1 MLTNIAAAAPPPPAP
16 APEVHAAPRPPG
28 AHPFAELLRQNRTAA
43 ARDEAPLTAS
53 VRSAD
58 DAPEA
63 RDAAQPTLAQKT
75 RPRSTGVTP
84 TPQVP
89 AASQHADKAEAAG
102 AEPKS
107 GEPATQ
113 TDAAT
118 ADPALVQ
125 WFAEL
130 HLARSAKVEPGSGA
144 QGAVDASSDPA
155 SGSVDPLG
163 LRRPGN
169 TDDAAHG
176 LDPKRFAADPDAK
189 ASRDSLDA
197 AAGARQDP
205 IAHLTAGGA
214 QGGHAAEDG
223 ANRIEPT
230 ANNAAALAL
239 ASFDPAHTAAGAAPT
254 DIVLATPFGAPEFAQ
269 ALGVQVS
276 MLARD
281 GIQRAELHLNPADM
295 GPVSV
300 QIVVDG
306 TQARVDFGADVAA
319 TRQAIE
325 AGLAELAS
333 ALRDAGLTLHGG
345 GVSQHS
351 RGRGET
357 ERDAASGGR
366 AGAVAKAGGA
376 EPMGPLR
383 RLVALPGGVDL
394 YA

>member
-1 MLTNIAAAAPPPPAP
+1 VLTQIVAAAPPPAAP

-28 AHPFAELLRQNRTAA
+28 AHPFAELLRQNQPALART
-43 ARDEAPLTAS
+43 EAPPGAP
-53 VRSAD
+53 VENAAG
-58 DAPEA
+58 APEA
-63 RDAAQPTLAQKT
+63 TDAAQPPPAQKA
-75 RPRSTGVTP
+75 RPRDTGTAP
-84 TPQVP
+84 TPQGST
-89 AASQHADKAEAAG
+89 ANQHADKAKAAD

-107 GEPATQ
+107 TEHATQ
-113 TDAAT
+113 TDDAA

-125 WFAEL
+125 WFADL
-130 HLARSAKVEPGSGA
+130 HLPRAAKAEPGSGA
-144 QGAVDASSDPA
+144 QGGVDAATDPA
-155 SGSVDPLG
+155 SGTLDALG
-163 LRRPGN
+163 RGRPGN

-176 LDPKRFAADPDAK
+176 LDPKRFAADPNEK
-189 ASRDSLDA
+189 ASRASFDA
-197 AAGARQDP
+197 AAGVHPDR
-205 IAHLTAGGA
+205 IADLAAGGA
-214 QGGHAAEDG
+214 QSERTAEG
-223 ANRIEPT
+223 RASRAEPT
-230 ANNAAALAL
+230 GNAAALTL
-239 ASFDPAHTAAGAAPT
+239 ASFNPANAANGAAPA

-281 GIQRAELHLNPADM
+281 GIQQAELHLNPADM

-300 QIVVDG
+300 HIVVDG

-325 AGLAELAS
+325 AGLAELAG

-351 RGRGET
+351 RGRGEA
-357 ERDAASGGR
+357 ERDASSGSGP
-366 AGAVAKAGGA
+366 GGVAKAGGA
-376 EPMGPLR
+376 EPIGPSR